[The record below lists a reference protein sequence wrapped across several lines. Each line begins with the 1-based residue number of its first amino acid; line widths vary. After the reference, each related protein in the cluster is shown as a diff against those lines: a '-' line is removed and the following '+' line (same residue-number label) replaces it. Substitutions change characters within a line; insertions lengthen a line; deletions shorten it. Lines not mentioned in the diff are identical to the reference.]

1 MDPIQKEKCSLLILP
16 TKQQAYERSKSQSK
30 DSL

>member
-1 MDPIQKEKCSLLILP
+1 MAPIQKEKCSLLILP
-16 TKQQAYERSKSQSK
+16 TKQAYERSKSQSK